1 MPSVGAM
8 EAMTRIGFAARGIMY
23 VLIGYLALRSGRAKD
38 EGAALQFLNGGSGK
52 LLLAA
57 MAFGFL
63 GYGIWRL
70 SEALVDT
77 EGHGSDAKGV
87 AVRTGGAA
95 SGIIH
100 LALSFTAAKLAWGE
114 RGGGAG
120 EGAQVG
126 AESALDLPGG
136 QIVLGLVAAALIVT
150 GLYQLVKAVRA
161 GFLRHLDG
169 QAARQTWI
177 VWMGRLGYAARAL
190 IFLITGWFFWR
201 AASEDDA
208 SEAGGLQEALASLPD
223 MLEFATAAGL
233 LLFGL
238 FSLVEARFRRI
249 NDPHVLDRLKAAAR

>member
-1 MPSVGAM
+1 MPSIGGM

-38 EGAALQFLNGGSGK
+38 EEAALQFMNGGSGK

-77 EGHGSDAKGV
+77 EGHGSDTKGV
-87 AVRTGGAA
+87 AVRAGGAA

-114 RGGGAG
+114 RGGGG
-120 EGAQVG
+120 EEGAQAG
-126 AESALDLPGG
+126 AASALDLPGG

-150 GLYQLVKAVRA
+150 GLYQLVKAVRG
-161 GFLRHLDG
+161 GFLRHLDAR
-169 QAARQTWI
+169 AARQAWI

-223 MLEFATAAGL
+223 TLEFATAAGL